1 MKLAVIGAGSW
12 GTAAAV
18 LLAQN
23 GHDVMLW
30 ARRPELAACIEE
42 AGLNEEYLPGVE
54 LPISVKATSNLE
66 RALGE
71 AEAIVLATPSKAVRA
86 QCEQM
91 KPYYQPGTPLVLLSK
106 GVENTSGLLLLDVV
120 SSVLSDNDSASRTQP
135 QPSTLPSSL
144 LTLNSPLAVLS
155 GPNHAEEVARGVLS
169 ATLVASE
176 NPEVAEL
183 FQGLFASETF
193 RVYTSAD
200 VLGVQLCGAAKNII
214 ALAAGILA
222 GSGYGDNTAAM
233 LMTRGLAEISRLV
246 EALGGES
253 QTCMGLAGMGDLI
266 VTCTSHLSRNRSF
279 GVAMAKGETL
289 ESYEAKTHMVVEG
302 ALASKSVTNL
312 ASLHGVELPICE
324 MVRRAVWEE
333 LALDEMISLLMMRP
347 AKPEFY

>member
-1 MKLAVIGAGSW
+1 MRVSVIGAGSW
-12 GTAAAV
+12 GTATTF

-23 GHDVMLW
+23 GHEVTLW
-30 ARRPELAACIEE
+30 ARRPELAQHIEE
-42 AGLNEEYLPGVE
+42 TGQNEEYLPGVL
-54 LPISVKATSNLE
+54 LPKSVKATSNIE
-66 RALGE
+66 VALKE
-71 AEAIVLATPSKAVRA
+71 AEAIVLATPSKAIRS

-91 KPYYQPGTPLVLLSK
+91 KPYFKANTPLVLLSK
-106 GVENTSGLLLLDVV
+106 GVENASGLLLLDVV
-120 SSVLSDNDSASRTQP
+120 AAVLEDKD
-135 QPSTLPSSL
+135 PSSDTQL
-144 LTLNSPLAVLS
+144 QTPDPQAAPSSDSSLAVLS
-155 GPNHAEEVARGVLS
+155 GPNHAEEVAQGVLS
-169 ATLVASE
+169 ATLVASR

-183 FQGLFASETF
+183 FQSLFSSETF
-193 RVYTSAD
+193 RVYTSTD
-200 VLGVQLCGAAKNII
+200 CLGVQLCGAAKNII

-266 VTCTSHLSRNRSF
+266 VTCTSRHSRNRSF
-279 GVAMAKGETL
+279 GVAMAQGETL

-302 ALASKSVTNL
+302 ALASRSVTNL
-312 ASLHGVELPICE
+312 ASLHGVEMPISE
-324 MVRRAVWEE
+324 MVRQAVWEG

>member
-1 MKLAVIGAGSW
+1 MKVAVIGAGSW
-12 GTAAAV
+12 GTATAV

-23 GHDVMLW
+23 GHELVLW
-30 ARRPELAACIEE
+30 ARRPELAAHIEE
-42 AGLNEEYLPGVE
+42 TGFNEEYLPGVA
-54 LPISVKATSNLE
+54 LPKSVKSTSNIEL
-66 RALGE
+66 ALQE
-71 AEAIVLATPSKAVRA
+71 AEAIVLATPSKAVRT

-91 KPYYQPGTPLVLLSK
+91 QPYYQTGTPLVLLSK

-120 SSVLSDNDSASRTQP
+120 NAVLGNSNSAPHIQL
-135 QPSTLPSSL
+135 STLNSQLS
-144 LTLNSPLAVLS
+144 TLHSPLAVLS

-176 NPEVAEL
+176 NPEIAEL
-183 FQGLFASETF
+183 FQNLFASETF
-193 RVYTSAD
+193 RVYTSTD
-200 VLGVQLCGAAKNII
+200 SLGVQLCGAAKNII

-279 GVAMAKGETL
+279 GVAMAEGETL

-312 ASLHGVELPICE
+312 AALHGVELPICE
-324 MVRRAVWEE
+324 MVRRAVWEG